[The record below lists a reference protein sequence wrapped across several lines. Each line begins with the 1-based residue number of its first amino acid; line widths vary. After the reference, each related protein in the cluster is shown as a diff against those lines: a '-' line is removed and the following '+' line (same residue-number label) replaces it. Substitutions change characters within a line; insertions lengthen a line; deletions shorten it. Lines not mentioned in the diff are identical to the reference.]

1 MKGLQYL
8 YLKVNIIYRP
18 ILKILF
24 TGIIVSAC
32 GNLEKTERE
41 SGTQQ
46 VQASSPEG
54 LFNIHEQL
62 VLDNSVQ
69 SIQLYKKGNRRS
81 APVFS
86 LNSNDVLVLSFDYL
100 QLEARQFQISFTHHN
115 PDWKRS
121 NLAREFFQDGFYQIT
136 FGPGQISESRRP
148 VYRSYSFEFP
158 NNEVQFKTSGN
169 YMLHVED
176 FNSGNLI
183 FSLPF
188 FIHENEGQIRSQV
201 ETIIAPR
208 RNLRIT
214 HLPSGRYIMPEF
226 VDEPEFDLQ
235 FYFFQNQFWGRPKE
249 ALELD
254 FSNENDSYF
263 ELRRESAFVG
273 DYEFI
278 PLNLDEISQDAPR
291 ILSADP
297 AANPPRIE
305 LNEDTQGFAGAANFA
320 GNRFGF
326 PEQNPSARYA
336 EVMFKFNPA
345 DDYPPETQMYLVGDF
360 NNWAIES
367 GQELEYDSSLQRWTT
382 KALIKEGSYL
392 YKYILLDDNRV
403 DDLALDNELQNR
415 TQQYHAF
422 AYFFDQTQFYF
433 RLLQVN
439 EFRGR

>member
-1 MKGLQYL
+1 L
-8 YLKVNIIYRP
+8 YLKVNIIYKS
-18 ILKILF
+18 IKQLLF
-24 TGIIVSAC
+24 TALLLSGC
-32 GNLEKTERE
+32 GNLEKAGSEAE
-41 SGTQQ
+41 SRQ

-69 SIQLYKKGNRRS
+69 SIQLYKKGNRNS
-81 APVFS
+81 APIFS
-86 LNSNDVLVLSFDYL
+86 LNSNDVLILSFDYI
-100 QLEARQFQISFTHHN
+100 QLEARQFRISFTHHD

-121 NLAREFFQDGFYQIT
+121 SLATEFFQDGFYQVT

-158 NNEVQFKTSGN
+158 NNQVQFKTSGN

-176 FNSGNLI
+176 FDTGNLV

-188 FIHENEGQIRSQV
+188 FIHENAGEIRSQV

-208 RNLRIT
+208 RDLRIT
-214 HLPSGRYIMPEF
+214 HLPSGRYILPEF
-226 VDEPEFDLQ
+226 VKEPEFDLQ
-235 FYFFQNQFWGRPKE
+235 FYFFQNQFWGRAKK

-254 FSNENDSYF
+254 FASENESFF

-278 PLNLDEISQDAPR
+278 PLNLDDISQDAPR
-291 ILSADP
+291 ILSVDP
-297 AANPPRIE
+297 AANPPLVE
-305 LNEDTQGFAGAANFA
+305 LNEDTQGFALAANFM

-326 PEQNPSARYA
+326 PEINPSARYA
-336 EVMFKFNPA
+336 DVMFKFDPA
-345 DDYPPETQMYLVGDF
+345 DNYPPETRMYLVGDF

-367 GQELEYDSSLQRWTT
+367 AQMLDYDSTLQRWTT
-382 KALIKEGSYL
+382 NALVKEGSYL
-392 YKYILLDDNRV
+392 YKYILLEDNQV

-415 TQQYHAF
+415 IQQYHAF
-422 AYFFDQTQFYF
+422 VYFFDQSQFYY

-439 EFRGR
+439 EFRAR